1 MWTQITS
8 FLKLA
13 RLHFL
18 LGWGIF
24 YLVGALMARYQSGR
38 LDGRILVWGLA
49 TMWLQSD
56 WQRNHRVLVSRCEPV
71 GNDAD
76 EGLRAFCGRLNITI
90 QTRRKPRQRLI
101 SHFPIFRAATAR

>member
-24 YLVGALMARYQSGR
+24 YLVGALMARYESGR
-38 LDGRILVWGLA
+38 LDGRALVLGLA
-49 TMWLQSD
+49 TMWLLPVTTSNDTFAQWEAD
-56 WQRNHRVLVSRCEPV
+56 FDAEPTDQAEMVDLVTSIFS
-71 GNDAD
+71 
-76 EGLRAFCGRLNITI
+76 EGFASAEEKLG
-90 QTRRKPRQRLI
+90 KVP
-101 SHFPIFRAATAR
+101 